1 MEGWIFAVALLFAV
15 LAFELVAFRY
25 FSDVSLGATFE
36 SSDPSATPAAGA
48 TAETGS
54 ATTGADAD
62 DVRECHNCGL
72 VNEDVA
78 TLHHCQHCLSR
89 IN

>member
-1 MEGWIFAVALLFAV
+1 MEGWIFAVALLLAV

-25 FSDVSLGATFE
+25 FSDVSLGAVFE

-48 TAETGS
+48 GAETAS
-54 ATTGADAD
+54 VAAEADD
-62 DVRECHNCGL
+62 DVRECHSCGM

-78 TLHHCQHCLSR
+78 TFHYCQHCLSR

>member
-1 MEGWIFAVALLFAV
+1 MVGWIFAVVLLFAV

-25 FSDVSLGATFE
+25 FSDVSMGSAFE

-48 TAETGS
+48 TAETAS
-54 ATTGADAD
+54 AVTETDAD
-62 DVRECHNCGL
+62 DGRECHNCGL
-72 VNEDVA
+72 VNEDSA
-78 TLHHCQHCLSR
+78 TFHYCQHCLSR

>member
-1 MEGWIFAVALLFAV
+1 MEGWIFAVALLLAV

-48 TAETGS
+48 AAETAS
-54 ATTGADAD
+54 VAAGADPD
-62 DVRECHNCGL
+62 DGHECHNCGL
-72 VNEDVA
+72 VNEDA
-78 TLHHCQHCLSR
+78 PTFHYCQRCLTR